1 MMAYYSFDFAQQV
14 HFPSNPMQPGPI
26 YFKTPRKCGVF
37 GVMTEALPQMV
48 LFLMDEAVETGKDAN
63 TVISLLLLDE
73 AVETGK
79 GANTVISLL
88 LLDEAVETG
97 KGRQHRHLV
106 TRHLFRKLWSEGSC
120 LSSAYRQLQ
129 WSEQKQCSVALFD
142 VACNDR
148 LPQ

>member
-1 MMAYYSFDFAQQV
+1 MCVLFLQEVRAKELTWLEVPGSNVPACSRDTMAHYSFDFAQQV
-14 HFPSNPMQPGPI
+14 YFPSNPMQPGQI

-79 GANTVISLL
+79 G
-88 LLDEAVETG
+88 
-97 KGRQHRHLV
+97 RQHRHLV
-106 TRHLFRKLWSEGSC
+106 T
-120 LSSAYRQLQ
+120 
-129 WSEQKQCSVALFD
+129 
-142 VACNDR
+142 
-148 LPQ
+148 